1 MRLKILIG
9 VAFGTA
15 LLLGACSGNNASGT
29 TGGTPGPNT
38 ESNGDNGGN
47 GGSGGTE
54 PTTQESEELADAN
67 AKYADAQAAVAE
79 ATEAINAAETE
90 DTPAAREKA
99 RMAIDKALEALNEA
113 IAAADAA
120 VKATAED
127 GSDASYGLALSAQT
141 RANSYRTAQVTILDN
156 ALTSYAW
163 YSGALVRLAIANGG
177 VEVPRDGANTVTVT
191 RTGRTKDTSG
201 TDRTQIAN
209 PDAFDEDTFED
220 VMYSDGK
227 LVFSGSDDE
236 FKLHGNVAG
245 LGSNH
250 GLNAGDPSADDVMHS
265 GLKLT
270 GDGLVIRIGGTDLAR
285 GQTTVFP
292 KGDFT
297 DMRKDITKHT
307 DNALGTS
314 DPGYVAGANGW
325 DLAITFDEPLSMSVT
340 GGETSW
346 MGNGD
351 FYWRGIA
358 PADAEEQVAS
368 TGDHYNANG
377 FNQPAGREDLGL
389 YEVWLSNHIG
399 VNKGLEP
406 APGSALPP
414 QPEDDTQRYL
424 KYAAYGLFV
433 YTADTETFTD
443 GTSNGQMGRV
453 QNMYFGYSAFGSDNG
468 QQTTDI
474 NESITSAKFVGQTFA
489 IAVKGNQF
497 LSTGIEKIM
506 LRGDVDLRVSIPKT
520 TGTGELSGKLDN
532 FEQWKDEIW
541 QEYRSG
547 FEVALNDGES
557 TPGPVD
563 IATDGTFN
571 GVTSA
576 TVLNAGTREAPTDIS
591 GEVGYFEGSFYGPR
605 ADKDD
610 LEAAGS
616 WNVGFPGTPNP
627 PEWRIFGS
635 FGAKQ
640 LPQAAPAGN

>member
-38 ESNGDNGGN
+38 GGNGDNDGN
-47 GGSGGTE
+47 GGSDGTE
-54 PTTQESEELADAN
+54 PTTQESEELAAAD
-67 AKYADAQAAVAE
+67 AKYDEAQEAVRV
-79 ATEAINAAETE
+79 ATAAINAAATE
-90 DTPAAREKA
+90 DTPEARETA
-99 RMAIDKALEALNEA
+99 RMAIEAAREALLDA
-113 IAAADAA
+113 IAAADEA
-120 VKATAED
+120 VKATED
-127 GSDASYGLALSAQT
+127 GSNASYGRALSMQT
-141 RANSYRTAQVTILDN
+141 RANSYRTAQETILDN

-163 YSGALVRLAIANGG
+163 YSGALVRFAIANGG
-177 VEVPRDGANTVTVT
+177 VEVPRDGANTVAIT

-201 TDRTQIAN
+201 TDSTQIAN
-209 PDAFDEDTFED
+209 PDAFDGDTFKD

-236 FKLHGNVAG
+236 FKLHGNVVG

-250 GLNAGDPSADDVMHS
+250 QLNAGHPTDADVMHS

-285 GQTTVFP
+285 GPTTTFP

-307 DNALGTS
+307 DNALMTGHA
-314 DPGYVAGANGW
+314 DYVAGANGW
-325 DLAITFDEPLSMSVT
+325 DLAIAFDEPLSMSVT

-358 PADAEEQVAS
+358 PADAKEQVAR
-368 TGDHYNANG
+368 TGDHYNANA
-377 FNQPAGREDLGL
+377 FDQPAGREDLGL

-414 QPEDDTQRYL
+414 RPEDDTQRYL

-443 GTSNGQMGRV
+443 GTDNGRMGRV
-453 QNMYFGYSAFGSDNG
+453 QNMYFGYSAFGSGNG
-468 QQTTDI
+468 QRTTDI
-474 NESITSAKFVGQTFA
+474 NESITSAKFVGQTVA

-497 LSTGIEKIM
+497 VATGIETIM
-506 LRGDVDLRVSIPKT
+506 LRGDVDLRVSIPKS

-563 IATDGTFN
+563 IATDGTFD
-571 GVTSA
+571 GDTSA
-576 TVLNAGTREAPTDIS
+576 TILNSGTREAPDDIN
-591 GEVGYFEGSFYGPR
+591 GETGSFEGSFYGPR

-616 WNVGFPGTPNP
+616 WNVGFGQTSAS
-627 PEWRIFGS
+627 EWRIFGS

-640 LPQAAPAGN
+640 LPQATPAGN

>member
-9 VAFGTA
+9 AAFGAA
-15 LLLGACSGNNASGT
+15 LMLGACSGNNASGT
-29 TGGTPGPNT
+29 TGGNT
-38 ESNGDNGGN
+38 GTDTGGNGDNGDNGDNGG
-47 GGSGGTE
+47 SDGTE
-54 PTTQESEELADAN
+54 PTAQESEALDAAD
-67 AKYADAQAAVAE
+67 AKYAEAVAAVAA
-79 ATEAINAAETE
+79 ATAAINSAETE
-90 DTPAAREKA
+90 DTQEARDTA
-99 RMAIDKALEALNEA
+99 RMAIEAARKALDDAV
-113 IAAADAA
+113 AAADDA
-120 VKATAED
+120 VEATED
-127 GSDASYGLALSAQT
+127 GSDAAYGRALKAQT
-141 RANSYRTAQVTILDN
+141 LAKSYQTAQVRILDN

-163 YSGALVRLAIANGG
+163 YSGALVRFAIANGG
-177 VEVPRDGANTVTVT
+177 VEVPRDGANTVEIA
-191 RTGRTKDTSG
+191 RTGKTKNTSG
-201 TDRTQIAN
+201 TDTTQIAN
-209 PDAFDEDTFED
+209 PDAFDGDTFKD

-227 LVFSGSDDE
+227 LVFSDSDDE
-236 FKLHGNVAG
+236 FKVHGNIVG

-250 GLNAGDPSADDVMHS
+250 SLSDEVMHS

-270 GDGLVIRIGGTDLAR
+270 SDGLVIRVGGTDTAR
-285 GQTTVFP
+285 GATTVFP
-292 KGDFT
+292 RGDFT

-307 DNALGTS
+307 DNALAPS

-358 PADAEEQVAS
+358 PADAKEQVAS
-368 TGDHYNANG
+368 TGDHYSANA

-399 VNKGLEP
+399 VDKGLEP

-414 QPEDDTQRYL
+414 RPEDDTQRYL

-433 YTADTETFTD
+433 YTADTETFTN
-443 GTSNGQMGRV
+443 GTDNGQMGRV

-474 NESITSAKFVGQTFA
+474 NESITNAKFVGQTFA

-497 LSTGIEKIM
+497 QSTGIEKIM
-506 LRGDVDLRVSIPKT
+506 LRGDVELRVTIPKT
-520 TGTGELSGKLDN
+520 TGTGKLSGTLDN

-557 TPGPVD
+557 TPAPVD
-563 IATDGTFN
+563 IATDGTFE
-571 GVTSA
+571 GDTSA
-576 TVLNAGTREAPTDIS
+576 TVLSGGTRAAPTDIN
-591 GEVGYFEGSFYGPR
+591 GETGSFEGSFYGPR

-616 WNVGFPGTPNP
+616 WNVGFG
-627 PEWRIFGS
+627 EFGAAQWRIFGS

-640 LPQAAPAGN
+640 LLQAVPAGN